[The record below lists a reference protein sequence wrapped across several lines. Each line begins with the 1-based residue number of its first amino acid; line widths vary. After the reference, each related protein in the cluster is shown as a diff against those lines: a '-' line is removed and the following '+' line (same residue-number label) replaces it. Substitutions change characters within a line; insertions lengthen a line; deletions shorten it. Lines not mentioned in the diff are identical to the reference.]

1 MLSLTYFS
9 AELDISTFPFF
20 HSVTI
25 SVNRKFIASLSA
37 WLNRRTFRKGLKE
50 IGLPFSNV

>member
-37 WLNRRTFRKGLKE
+37 WLNRRTFRKGLNE
-50 IGLPFSNV
+50 IGFPFSKV

>member
-9 AELDISTFPFF
+9 AELLISTLPFF

-25 SVNRKFIASLSA
+25 RVNRKFIASLSA
-37 WLNRRTFRKGLKE
+37 WLNRLTLRKGLND
-50 IGLPFSNV
+50 IGFPFSKV